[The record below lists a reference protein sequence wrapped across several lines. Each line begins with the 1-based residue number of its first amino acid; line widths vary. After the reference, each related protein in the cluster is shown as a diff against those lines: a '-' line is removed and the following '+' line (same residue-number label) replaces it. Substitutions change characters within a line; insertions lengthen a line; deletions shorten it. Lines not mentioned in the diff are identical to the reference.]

1 VPIENQQAETALQL
15 ERDKLKA
22 VVANVSFGLVL
33 CDAQGGHITMNPAAL
48 RFHGFSSEQDMN
60 LAKR

>member
-1 VPIENQQAETALQL
+1 MPIENQQAET
-15 ERDKLKA
+15 
-22 VVANVSFGLVL
+22 VVANVSIGLVL

-48 RFHGFSSEQDMN
+48 RFHGFSSEQEMN